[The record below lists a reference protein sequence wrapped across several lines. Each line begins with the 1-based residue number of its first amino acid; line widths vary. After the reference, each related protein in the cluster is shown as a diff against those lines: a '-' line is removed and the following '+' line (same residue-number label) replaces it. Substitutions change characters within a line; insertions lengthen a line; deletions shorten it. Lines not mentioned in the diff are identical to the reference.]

1 MIKRQIAHTGTCG
14 KGGQFDAWM
23 EDTKKKEEVEHMTF
37 EEELKNEK
45 NPSSIKIGSYLLER
59 SKTDPSI
66 ASAIQKENKSLKE
79 CLRFLAGEAFKLM
92 IREGNVGYAPTTDEW
107 DYSMAVHYYDEDD
120 IKIAPLKGVEKVAVK
135 AVDQKKIVTK
145 QKENQAPSVQTQQPK
160 ETVKTTRKKKS
171 DPVEGQISLFEV

>member
-1 MIKRQIAHTGTCG
+1 MD
-14 KGGQFDAWM
+14 GGHQ
-23 EDTKKKEEVEHMTF
+23 KKEVEHMTF

-45 NPSSIKIGSYLLER
+45 NPLSIKIGSYLLER

-66 ASAIQKENKSLKE
+66 ALAIQKENKSLKE

-107 DYSMAVHYYDEDD
+107 DYSMAVHYYDEDN

-135 AVDQKKIVTK
+135 AVDQKKIAAK
-145 QKENQAPSVQTQQPK
+145 PKENQVPTAQQQQTK
-160 ETVKTTRKKKS
+160 ETVKNTRKKKS
-171 DPVEGQISLFEV
+171 DPVEGQLSLFKV

>member
-1 MIKRQIAHTGTCG
+1 MD
-14 KGGQFDAWM
+14 GGHQ
-23 EDTKKKEEVEHMTF
+23 KKEVEHMTF

-45 NPSSIKIGSYLLER
+45 NPLSIKIGSYLLER

-66 ASAIQKENKSLKE
+66 ALAIQKENKSLKE

-107 DYSMAVHYYDEDD
+107 DYSMAVHYYDEDN

-135 AVDQKKIVTK
+135 AVDQKKIAAK
-145 QKENQAPSVQTQQPK
+145 PKENQVPTAQQQQTK
-160 ETVKTTRKKKS
+160 ETVKNTWKKKS
-171 DPVEGQISLFEV
+171 DPVEGQLSLFKV

>member
-1 MIKRQIAHTGTCG
+1 MN
-14 KGGQFDAWM
+14 GGHQ
-23 EDTKKKEEVEHMTF
+23 KKEVEHMTF

-45 NPSSIKIGSYLLER
+45 NPLSIKIGSYLLER

-66 ASAIQKENKSLKE
+66 ALAIQKENKSLKE

-107 DYSMAVHYYDEDD
+107 DYSMAVHYYDEDN

-135 AVDQKKIVTK
+135 AVDQKKIAAK
-145 QKENQAPSVQTQQPK
+145 PKENQVPTAQQQQTK
-160 ETVKTTRKKKS
+160 ETVKNTRKKKS
-171 DPVEGQISLFEV
+171 DPVEGQLSLFKV

>member
-1 MIKRQIAHTGTCG
+1 MD
-14 KGGQFDAWM
+14 GGHQ
-23 EDTKKKEEVEHMTF
+23 KKEVEHMTF

-45 NPSSIKIGSYLLER
+45 NPLSIKIGSYLLER

-66 ASAIQKENKSLKE
+66 ALAIQKENKSLKE

-107 DYSMAVHYYDEDD
+107 DYSMAVHYYDEDN

-135 AVDQKKIVTK
+135 AVDQKKIAAK
-145 QKENQAPSVQTQQPK
+145 PKENQAPTAQQQQTK
-160 ETVKTTRKKKS
+160 ETVKNTRKKKS

>member
-1 MIKRQIAHTGTCG
+1 MTHGWRTPG
-14 KGGQFDAWM
+14 KD
-23 EDTKKKEEVEHMTF
+23 EVEHMTL

-45 NPSSIKIGSYLLER
+45 NPLSIKIGSYLLER

-66 ASAIQKENKSLKE
+66 ALAIQKENKSLKE

-107 DYSMAVHYYDEDD
+107 DYSMAVHYYDEDN

-135 AVDQKKIVTK
+135 AVDQKKAAAKQNEKPTVT
-145 QKENQAPSVQTQQPK
+145 VQTQQPK
-160 ETVKTTRKKKS
+160 ETVKNTRKKKS